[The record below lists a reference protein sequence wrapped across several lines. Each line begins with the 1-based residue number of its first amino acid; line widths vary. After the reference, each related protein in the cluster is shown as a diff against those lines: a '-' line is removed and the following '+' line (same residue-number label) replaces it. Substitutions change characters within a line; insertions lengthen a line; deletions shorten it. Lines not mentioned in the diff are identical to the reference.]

1 VNIYYILPESKKQSL
16 SQASE
21 EIFLKR
27 LNSYVKLKVIKFK
40 LEKNGDKKFKQTK
53 DEERLLKLI
62 PKNTKLVLC
71 DERGESLNTKQL
83 LLKIENLLKTSS
95 SISFVIGGPY
105 GFSEEF
111 KTKANCKVRLSD
123 LTMNSD
129 LASAVLWEQLYRVFS
144 LKAGHPYHN
153 E

>member
-1 VNIYYILPESKKQSL
+1 MNIHYILPESRKLSL

-27 LNSYVKLKVIKFK
+27 LSSYVKLKVIKFK
-40 LEKNGDKKFKQTK
+40 PEKNGDKKFKQSK

-62 PKNTKLVLC
+62 PKNTKLILC
-71 DERGESLNTKQL
+71 DEKGESLNTKKL
-83 LLKIENLLKTSS
+83 LLKIETFLTSS
-95 SISFVIGGPY
+95 SSLSFVIGGPY

-111 KTKANCKVRLSD
+111 KTKVDYKIRLSD